1 MRHIGQKL
9 LALTLA
15 LLLWY
20 MVNDTRLGN
29 KLISRVPLQFDTEH
43 LPGNMYH
50 EISGQPYASFTIRG
64 PQEDIRVVDSGNF
77 VVSVPLRGVN
87 VGENTISLTRDTV
100 SAKDIQEHLKHRIVV
115 LPGSMVP
122 ERVIVQI
129 LYHKKEVPV
138 KVVTSGEP
146 AQGYMLVEKRLHP
159 EKVWITGAPEAM
171 ENVVAVNTKTLDVT
185 NIDSSMKVNVILDY
199 VGLPVHAL
207 SDSDQQVE
215 VEFIV
220 REK

>member
-100 SAKDIQEHLKHRIVV
+100 SAKDIQEHLKHGGAVFTTSKRSQKLR
-115 LPGSMVP
+115 LP
-122 ERVIVQI
+122 
-129 LYHKKEVPV
+129 
-138 KVVTSGEP
+138 
-146 AQGYMLVEKRLHP
+146 
-159 EKVWITGAPEAM
+159 
-171 ENVVAVNTKTLDVT
+171 
-185 NIDSSMKVNVILDY
+185 
-199 VGLPVHAL
+199 
-207 SDSDQQVE
+207 
-215 VEFIV
+215 
-220 REK
+220 REKKVYQYKKNA